1 MVWSNKHHRLVLP
14 HSSQLCSLTLL
25 GTDLKPLLLSSNFFL
40 GKMVKYYILKIPI
53 WWYMLNGHL
62 RTIKVRLVPV
72 AKSLQSCLTLCDPTD
87 CSPPGSSVH
96 GPRQDHWSGHFL
108 LQGIFLTQEQTNI
121 SCVSCIAGRFFTTE
135 PSGKPI
141 KLGLQKLNMTIIA
154 SIA

>member
-96 GPRQDHWSGHFL
+96 GSLQARPLKWTFPSPGDLSDPGTNKHLLCLLHCRQILHHWA
-108 LQGIFLTQEQTNI
+108 IWEAYKI
-121 SCVSCIAGRFFTTE
+121 RFAKAE
-135 PSGKPI
+135 YDNYS
-141 KLGLQKLNMTIIA
+141 
-154 SIA
+154 